1 MRQAP
6 PPKLFDRDT
15 SFSGILHHHPPGGAS
30 QISLSDGSVEHGRRR
45 GSARR
50 GSVPSAPP
58 RVAEESSSPQY
69 TAAAP
74 RGRGVSVAFQ
84 SPQRRTYADVY
95 EDENAYVPRSRHAPA
110 NPNSGARHAHA
121 PLGDNF
127 VQYEYE
133 VPAMPAICRGAVSAY
148 TNNGRVPGLP
158 PAAYYNSYSGMKM
171 VQPPG
176 GASTIVF

>member
-6 PPKLFDRDT
+6 PTKLFDRET

-30 QISLSDGSVEHGRRR
+30 QICLSDGSVEHGRRR

-50 GSVPSAPP
+50 GSVLSEPAGEAEHLSPP
-58 RVAEESSSPQY
+58 RY

-74 RGRGVSVAFQ
+74 RARGASVAFQ
-84 SPQRRTYADVY
+84 LPPHQTATDIYQ
-95 EDENAYVPRSRHAPA
+95 DENVCAPRSRQTPA

-133 VPAMPAICRGAVSAY
+133 LPALPAICRGAVSAY
-148 TNNGRVPGLP
+148 TNHVRVPGLP
-158 PAAYYNSYSGMKM
+158 PAAYYSSYSGVKM

>member
-1 MRQAP
+1 M
-6 PPKLFDRDT
+6 FDRET
-15 SFSGILHHHPPGGAS
+15 SFSGILHHQPPGGAS

-50 GSVPSAPP
+50 GSIPSAPPP
-58 RVAEESSSPQY
+58 RVAEDASSPPQY
-69 TAAAP
+69 KAAAV
-74 RGRGVSVAFQ
+74 RGRGASVAFQ
-84 SPQRRTYADVY
+84 SSPPRRGYADGY
-95 EDENAYVPRSRHAPA
+95 EDENAYASAHAPRSRHARA
-110 NPNSGARHAHA
+110 NPNGGARDA

-127 VQYEYE
+127 VYEYE

-158 PAAYYNSYSGMKM
+158 PSAYYNSYSGMKM

-176 GASTIVF
+176 GASQIVF